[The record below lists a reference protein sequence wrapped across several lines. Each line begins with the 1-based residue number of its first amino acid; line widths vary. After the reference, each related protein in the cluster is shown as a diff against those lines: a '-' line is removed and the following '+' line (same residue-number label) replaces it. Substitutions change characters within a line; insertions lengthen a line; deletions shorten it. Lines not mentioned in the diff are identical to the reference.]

1 MDSLGAVYSRASSHI
16 FGDWNACGKVMGLAP
31 WQGHVW
37 NSDDSKQLKPEILK
51 DMIFKGAVYDGIQ
64 IDKSTMMK
72 LPFISRTDS
81 DMFDDNGNMV
91 RSKRYDFDDDDFEE
105 IDLGEDEEDKIT
117 KQLPLNVALDAIGL
131 ASRIQT
137 DLESVGLD
145 FVQHFK
151 KRTGQT
157 NLCLAGGVALN
168 SVLNGR
174 LSRELGFEN
183 IFIPPYP
190 GDDGIAVG
198 CCAYG
203 LYGIHN
209 SREQCV
215 TPMWKGPLSPYLGPS
230 YTEDDLKDAIAAAE
244 PWLDVTIVRNATERI
259 DVIVNEIASSGVVA
273 LYMGRSEL
281 GPRALGHR
289 SVSKFD

>member
-105 IDLGEDEEDKIT
+105 IDLGEDEEDKGV
-117 KQLPLNVALDAIGL
+117 LSLGSGAL
-131 ASRIQT
+131 S
-137 DLESVGLD
+137 
-145 FVQHFK
+145 
-151 KRTGQT
+151 
-157 NLCLAGGVALN
+157 
-168 SVLNGR
+168 
-174 LSRELGFEN
+174 
-183 IFIPPYP
+183 
-190 GDDGIAVG
+190 
-198 CCAYG
+198 
-203 LYGIHN
+203 
-209 SREQCV
+209 
-215 TPMWKGPLSPYLGPS
+215 
-230 YTEDDLKDAIAAAE
+230 AA
-244 PWLDVTIVRNATERI
+244 
-259 DVIVNEIASSGVVA
+259 
-273 LYMGRSEL
+273 
-281 GPRALGHR
+281 
-289 SVSKFD
+289 

>member
-1 MDSLGAVYSRASSHI
+1 
-16 FGDWNACGKVMGLAP
+16 MGLAP

-37 NSDDSKQLKPEILK
+37 NTFDSKQLKSEMPK
-51 DMIFKGAVYDGIQ
+51 DMIFKGTVYDGIQ
-64 IDKSTMMK
+64 IDKSMMMER
-72 LPFISRTDS
+72 PFISRTDP
-81 DMFDDNGNMV
+81 DMFDDDGNMI

-105 IDLGEDEEDKIT
+105 IDLSEDGDEEGDKVT
-117 KQLPLNVALDAIGL
+117 KQLPLKVALDAIGL
-131 ASRIQT
+131 ASRVQT
-137 DLESVGLD
+137 DLESVGMD
-145 FVQHFK
+145 FVRHFK
-151 KRTGQT
+151 TQTGQT

-203 LYGIHN
+203 LYGIRS
-209 SREQCV
+209 SREKCV
-215 TPMWKGPLSPYLGPS
+215 TPMWNEPLSPYLGPL
-230 YTEDDLKDAIAAAE
+230 YTEADLKEAVAAAQ
-244 PWLDVTIVRNATERI
+244 PWLDVTLVRNETERI
-259 DVIVNEIASSGVVA
+259 DMIVNEIASSGVVA

-289 SVSKFD
+289 SVS